1 LDTTLIN
8 RAIRFVWVMILVLL
22 SILFIYYAVPFLY
35 PFLIGWIIAL
45 MLQPVIRFLQRRVKM
60 PRWLTITV
68 ALLLLIGAL
77 GGLLTLIFFRI
88 GKEIQRLADYIN
100 HNYTDWMNNVQG
112 ILRSEWLQNW
122 LKPISQLF
130 SNGNG
135 QESVDIHSN
144 SIGPNIVSFVANILE
159 NLGQTMI
166 NVLTALP
173 NIAIGL
179 LVAVIAA
186 FFISKD
192 WEKIRKWLGET
203 MPKHSKHLSRSLRND
218 MQKALFGFV
227 RAQLILISITTVLVI
242 IGLLLL
248 RAPYAIIIGLLI
260 GLVDLM
266 PYLGT
271 GAVFIPWIIFVLLDG
286 NYAFGI
292 GLAILYAVIIIGRH
306 LVEPKIYSSSFGMN
320 PLVTL
325 VCIFVGLKLLGFIGL
340 IVGPIVFLVLLS
352 LKRAGL
358 FRDIHRYIMTGKFNE

>member
-1 LDTTLIN
+1 MDTTLIN
-8 RAIRFVWVMILVLL
+8 QAIRFIWVLFLVCL
-22 SILFIYYAVPFLY
+22 SVLFLYIGIPILY
-35 PFLIGWIIAL
+35 PFIIGWVIAL

-68 ALLLLIGAL
+68 ALLLIIGAL
-77 GGLLTLIFFRI
+77 GGLLTLLFARI
-88 GKEIQRLADYIN
+88 GKELQRLADYIN
-100 HNYTDWMNNVQG
+100 HNYQDWLNNVQG
-112 ILRSEWLQNW
+112 IIHSETLQNW
-122 LKPISQLF
+122 MTPILQLF
-130 SNGNG
+130 SSG
-135 QESVDIHSN
+135 ESQDAMEIRPD
-144 SIGPNIVSFVANILE
+144 SIGQNVVSFVASILE
-159 NLGQTMI
+159 NLGQTMLNI
-166 NVLTALP
+166 LTAIP

-192 WEKIRKWLGET
+192 WEKIRAWT
-203 MPKHSKHLSRSLRND
+203 AARMPLHTKQLADALRLD

-227 RAQLILISITTVLVI
+227 RAQLILISVTTLLVI

-271 GAVFIPWIIFVLLDG
+271 GAVFIPWIIFVLIDG

-292 GLAILYAVIIIGRH
+292 GLSILYAVIIIGRH
-306 LVEPKIYSSSFGMN
+306 LLEPKIYSNSLGIN

-325 VCIFVGLKLLGFIGL
+325 ICIFVGLKLFGFIGL
-340 IVGPIVFLVLLS
+340 IIGPIVFLVLLS

-358 FRDIHRYIMTGKFNE
+358 FRDIYRYITTGRYNP